1 MVFKINRNSITFSFA
16 LSWSILRICQFDKTV
31 DKTLF
36 LIFLRK
42 KANYL
47 DTRPALK
54 NFPGPYGDVDVDGI
68 ALAPPDNVRYLIW
81 FYRIRLK

>member
-1 MVFKINRNSITFSFA
+1 M
-16 LSWSILRICQFDKTV
+16 
-31 DKTLF
+31 
-36 LIFLRK
+36 FLRK

-68 ALAPPDNVRYLIW
+68 ALAPPDNVRYLI
-81 FYRIRLK
+81 